1 MYILNIFVG
10 KEGGGGRGELLIN
23 PLYNLHINYFVGKEG
38 GDVKEG
44 SSETVIDEN

>member
-10 KEGGGGRGELLIN
+10 KEGGGKRGAESCLSI
-23 PLYNLHINYFVGKEG
+23 LYIIYILTIFVGKEG

-44 SSETVIDEN
+44 S

>member
-10 KEGGGGRGELLIN
+10 KEGGGEEGSCLSI
-23 PLYNLHINYFVGKEG
+23 LYIIYILTIFVGKEG

-44 SSETVIDEN
+44 S